1 MAMRSSLPAE
11 FAGRDQG
18 QEARAEHSPEWQA
31 AFAEYRAAREQMV
44 AVQLIERGVTD
55 PNVLDAVFRVPRHRF
70 VPDAEREWAY
80 ADRPLALAGDQTISQ
95 PYIVASMTQAA
106 GLSPHD
112 RVLEIGTGSGYQT
125 AVLSELCRE
134 VYSVEFLPEVAALG
148 RENLA
153 ALGYLERGVELRV
166 ADGYEGW
173 PERAPF
179 DAILVTAAP
188 PRVPEPLLDQLAVG
202 GRMVIPVGVGKRQH
216 LECWQR
222 LEPGNEA
229 SAFLRRRLYGVRFVP
244 FLGPRVS
251 RRTPDGA
258 G

>member
-1 MAMRSSLPAE
+1 V
-11 FAGRDQG
+11 
-18 QEARAEHSPEWQA
+18 

-44 AVQLIERGVTD
+44 AVQLLERGITD

-70 VPDAEREWAY
+70 VPEAEREWAY
-80 ADRPLALAGDQTISQ
+80 ADRPLALAGEQTISQ

-106 GLSPHD
+106 ALSPRD

-134 VYSVEFLPEVAALG
+134 VYSVE
-148 RENLA
+148 
-153 ALGYLERGVELRV
+153 LRV

-188 PRVPEPLLDQLAVG
+188 PQVPQPLLEQLAIG
-202 GRMVIPVGVGKRQH
+202 GRLVIPVGTGKRQH
-216 LECWQR
+216 LEWWQR

-244 FLGPRVS
+244 FLGPGVS
-251 RRTPDGA
+251 RRAPPDEES
-258 G
+258 

>member
-1 MAMRSSLPAE
+1 MRSSLPTQ
-11 FAGRDQG
+11 FAGSDRG
-18 QEARAEHSPEWQA
+18 REARAEHSAEWQV
-31 AFAEYRAAREQMV
+31 AFTEYRAAREQMLV
-44 AVQLIERGVTD
+44 VQLLERGITD

-70 VPDAEREWAY
+70 VPESEREWAY
-80 ADRPLALAGDQTISQ
+80 ADRPLALAGEQTISQ

-106 GLSPHD
+106 ALSPRD

-134 VYSVEFLPEVAALG
+134 VYSVELLPEVAALG

-188 PRVPEPLLDQLAVG
+188 PQVPQPLLEQLAIG
-202 GRMVIPVGVGKRQH
+202 GRLVIPVGVGKRQQ
-216 LECWQR
+216 LDWWRR

-229 SAFLRRRLYGVRFVP
+229 SAFVRRRLYGVRFVP
-244 FLGPRVS
+244 FLGPGVS
-251 RRTPDGA
+251 RRAPPDEES
-258 G
+258 